1 MSDTGLFAGIYQQA
15 RGQAELLDR
24 VLVRL
29 NAGTSRPDDEDRKNL
44 AAWLSSLEPRRTDDF
59 GALFARSLIGKHG
72 MSFQRG
78 WVKLGEALLHEPVA
92 PSIIVRLEELARILE
107 QEQAGALARLRGGA

>member
-24 VLVRL
+24 VLVGL
-29 NAGTSRPDDEDRKNL
+29 NAGTSRPDDEDRKCL
-44 AAWLSSLEPRRTDDF
+44 AAWLSSLEPQQTDDC

-72 MSFQRG
+72 MPLQR
-78 WVKLGEALLHEPVA
+78 WGELSESLQHEPVA
-92 PSIIVRLEELARILE
+92 PSIIARLEELARVLD
-107 QEQAGALARLRGGA
+107 QEQAGALARLWGGA